1 MASAKTK
8 LAVVAAVTVVVILGG
23 GAVLVALHK
32 PDASGK
38 SALAGGAPHAGP
50 AGRGPRGEGRPV
62 GVVAVP
68 AQLREFSSQVEALG
82 TLAPKEQVVLS
93 VNAADRVTEVNFE
106 DGQRV
111 RKGQVL
117 LTMKSDEERAQLDQ
131 AKATAADAV
140 ETYNRNI
147 RLSANQAIAQAD
159 LDRSRAAADSAAANV
174 RAIEARLRDHV
185 LLAPFDGVLGFRK
198 VSLGAYVSLG
208 QPVATLVDD
217 SEMRLEF
224 GVPSI
229 YLSKI
234 APGVKIEARSADVP
248 DRIFYGT
255 LTSIDNAI
263 DPVSLAVKVRATLP
277 NKDGAMKAG
286 MLMTVDIVP
295 QPHQGI
301 GIPEISIIAEGSD
314 NFVYVV
320 DETRQ
325 PAVTIK
331 TPVTVGIREKGTVE
345 ITTGL
350 HSGDLV
356 VTDGVLKVRAGAPV
370 EVLSRQRTV
379 EPVQAGDARVAVG
392 EGPSGA
398 VDLRQ

>member
-1 MASAKTK
+1 MASAKPK
-8 LAVVAAVTVVVILGG
+8 LAVIAAVIAVVILGG
-23 GAVLVALHK
+23 GAAFIALHK
-32 PDASGK
+32 PDAGAK
-38 SALAGGAPHAGP
+38 SASAAGAHRAGPPGRGGRGGGA
-50 AGRGPRGEGRPV
+50 V

-68 AQLREFSSQVEALG
+68 AELREFSSQVEALG
-82 TLAPKEQVVLS
+82 TLAPREQVVLS
-93 VNAADRVTEVNFE
+93 VNAADRVTSVNFE

-111 RKGQVL
+111 KKGQVL
-117 LTMKSDEERAQLDQ
+117 LTIKSDEEQAQLEQ
-131 AKATAADAV
+131 AKATAADAL
-140 ETYNRNI
+140 ETYNRNL
-147 RLSANQAIAQAD
+147 RLSANQAISQAD
-159 LDRSRAAADSAAANV
+159 LDKSRAATDSAAANV
-174 RAIEARLRDHV
+174 RSLQARLSDHI

-229 YLSKI
+229 YLSRI
-234 APGVKIEARSADVP
+234 APGVKIEARTADVP
-248 DRIFYGT
+248 DRIFHGT

-263 DPVSLAVKVRATLP
+263 DPVTRAVKVRATLP
-277 NKDGAMKAG
+277 NKDGVLKSG
-286 MLMTVDIVP
+286 MFMTVDLMP
-295 QPHQGI
+295 QPHQGLA
-301 GIPEISIIAEGSD
+301 IPEISIVAEGSD

-325 PAVTIK
+325 PAVAVK
-331 TPVTVGIREKGTVE
+331 TAVTVGIREKGTLE
-345 ITTGL
+345 ITDGL
-350 HSGDLV
+350 HPGDLV
-356 VTDGVLKVRAGAPV
+356 VTDGVLKVRADGPV
-370 EVLSRQRTV
+370 KVLSRQRTA